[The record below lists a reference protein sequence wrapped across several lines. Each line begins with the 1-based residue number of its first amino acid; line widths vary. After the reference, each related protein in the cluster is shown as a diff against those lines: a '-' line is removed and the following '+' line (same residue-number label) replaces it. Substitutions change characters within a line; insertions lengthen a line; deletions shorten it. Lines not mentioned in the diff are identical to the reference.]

1 MKYLNLIRKIIKV
14 YKKVSVQDILRI
26 FAEFFNGLVI
36 EIKGEYP
43 YES

>member
-1 MKYLNLIRKIIKV
+1 MKNLNLNKKIIKEYMKV
-14 YKKVSVQDILRI
+14 YVQDILRI

-43 YES
+43 YET